1 SARVCA
7 PSVFPLIPCCGSV
20 DLKHQVTVG
29 CLATG
34 FMPSPVE
41 IEWNRQSKGSSVR
54 TTGPVLS
61 VKDGLYIQSS
71 QLTILASEW
80 KTATYQCNVA
90 HTFSGTKQKK
100 TLQVLPCT
108 QPTVQLLLQPPC
120 ANADPYGGVTEPK
133 NSNTTLDLFCR
144 ISDFYPEKIQ
154 VKWLVNGK
162 ADAKDPILHDNGT
175 YSAISTLKICSEDW
189 ERGEKFTCSIRNQDL
204 PSPLRKTIYKYN
216 GTTSTVPSVYVLPPP
231 LDELHLKEISSVT
244 CYVKNFHPNDVLI
257 KWLENGNEVNADK
270 YENITP
276 VKNNDGTFF
285 TYSRLSVDESKW
297 SSGNVYTC
305 VVGHEALPYYITQ
318 QSIDKS
324 SGKPNNVSVSLVM
337 SESLSSCH

>member
-1 SARVCA
+1 FRTLFA

-80 KTATYQCNVA
+80 KTATYQCNV
-90 HTFSGTKQKK
+90 HTASNTNTMANISKCTDPCPDSLEVHLISPKFKDLYITRNVNIICLVSNMRT
-100 TLQVLPCT
+100 TENLQVIWT
-108 QPTVQLLLQPPC
+108 RENG
-120 ANADPYGGVTEPK
+120 NATFTTE
-133 NSNTTLDLFCR
+133 
-144 ISDFYPEKIQ
+144 
-154 VKWLVNGK
+154 
-162 ADAKDPILHDNGT
+162 DPILHDNGT